1 MAVRTRFVHTVLTGG
16 GVLFVGLV
24 LVLVGRTVQLES
36 RQVDARSAAE
46 VPVADTAHTR
56 LARAVTYPTVT
67 SRDPAG
73 LDSAAFQQFY
83 RYLERAFPE
92 VHRVLDTTHVND
104 LSRLYTWPGT
114 DSTAA
119 PVVLMAHVDV
129 VPIEA
134 GSEEWTYP
142 PFDGTVADGFVWGR
156 GTLDDKTSVVG
167 ILEGVSTLLREG
179 ERPAR
184 TVHIALGHDEEV
196 GGANGAEAIKNKLL
210 ERGPAPALV
219 VDEGGAIANG
229 AFPGL
234 SRPLAAVGVAEKGY
248 LSVELQAEAPGGHS
262 SAPPE
267 TSSVEILN
275 RALTQLLNAP
285 LPARLDGV
293 TGRTLE
299 YVAPEM
305 SFPRRMVL
313 ANQWLTAP
321 VLRWSLSR
329 DPTTDAAIRTVQ
341 VPTRLDAGVK
351 DNIVPSEARAVVNY
365 RILPSQSVEDVLD
378 HVRTATET
386 LPITLEIG
394 QASEPTSVSE
404 IDGEP
409 FRILQR
415 TIREVTADS
424 IVVAPYLVPG
434 ATDSRHYAPV
444 TDRVYR
450 FLPFILTAE
459 DRSRIHGPDERI
471 AIEDYRRVVR
481 FYVQLVRNSADLP

>member
-1 MAVRTRFVHTVLTGG
+1 MAVRTHFVQRVLVGL
-16 GVLFVGLV
+16 GVLFGGLA
-24 LVLVGRTVQLES
+24 LVLVGRTLQLES
-36 RQVDARSAAE
+36 RQVDARSSAE
-46 VPVADTAHTR
+46 LAVSDTAHAR
-56 LARAVTYPTVT
+56 LSRAITYPTVT

-73 LDSAAFQQFY
+73 LDTAAFQQLY
-83 RYLERAFPE
+83 RYLERAFPD
-92 VHRVLDTTHVND
+92 VHRELDTMRVND
-104 LSRLYTWPGT
+104 LSRLYTWSGT

-119 PVVLMAHVDV
+119 PVVLMAHMDV

-134 GSEEWTYP
+134 GTEEWTYP
-142 PFDGTVADGFVWGR
+142 PFEGTVTEGFVWGR
-156 GTLDDKTSVVG
+156 GTLDDKASAVG
-167 ILEGVSTLLREG
+167 ILEGISTLLREG
-179 ERPAR
+179 ERPER
-184 TVHIALGHDEEV
+184 TVHLALGHDEEV
-196 GGANGAEAIKNKLL
+196 GGANGAQAIKNEILK
-210 ERGPAPALV
+210 RGPAPALV
-219 VDEGGAIANG
+219 VDEGGAIAKG

-248 LSVELQAEAPGGHS
+248 LSVELEAEAPGGHS

-267 TSSVEILN
+267 TTSVEILN
-275 RALTQLLNAP
+275 RALAQLLDVS

-299 YVAPEM
+299 YVAPEL
-305 SFPRRMVL
+305 SFPRRLVL

-365 RILPSQSVEDVLD
+365 RILPSQSVEDVLN
-378 HVRTATET
+378 HVRAATKT
-386 LPITLEIG
+386 LPITLEVG
-394 QASEPTSVSE
+394 QASEPTPVSD

-415 TIREVTADS
+415 TIREVTTDS
-424 IVVAPYLVPG
+424 VVVAPYLVPG

-444 TDRVYR
+444 TDHVYR
-450 FLPFILTAE
+450 FLPYILTAD
-459 DRSRIHGPDERI
+459 DRSRIHGVDERI
-471 AIEDYRRVVR
+471 AIEDYRRIVR